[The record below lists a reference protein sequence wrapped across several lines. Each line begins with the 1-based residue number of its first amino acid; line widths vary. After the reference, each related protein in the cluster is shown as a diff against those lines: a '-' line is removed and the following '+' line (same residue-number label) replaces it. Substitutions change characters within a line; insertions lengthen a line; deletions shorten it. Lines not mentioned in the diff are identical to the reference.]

1 MEIIGSKILNYNILS
16 LIGEG
21 GMATVY
27 LGEHERLGTKVA
39 IKVLNPI
46 LSVNAQLR
54 ERFLNEA
61 RLMASLDHPNITK
74 VIDFEDEGNL
84 LCIIME
90 HLEGEDLSDKIKRDG
105 ALSIEQI
112 NNIYSQVLSGFNYA
126 HNMGIVHRD
135 IKPSNI
141 FIKKDGIIKILDFGI
156 AKLFGQGNEMTQTGT
171 QMGTPVYMS
180 PEQVKADKSIDHRSD
195 IYSLGVTLYYAC
207 YGHSPYDSSTL
218 SQFDILSKIVHE
230 PLPEMQDHPFK
241 NLILTACAKDR
252 ENRFQYCEEW
262 LEGFNYINQLLI
274 SSPNAHITQVKNIT
288 NTTSDSPSTSI
299 PSVDHLEQS
308 ASTDLQPIPNSQPTI
323 QAKERQD
330 NNIKRVKYNNQI
342 WMVGNLALTHF
353 RNGDALIEAHSQE
366 DWINAGQKKIPAFCR
381 VNNSSD
387 KQEIYGL
394 LYNWH
399 ALNDPRGLAPQGW
412 KIPSRK
418 DFETLISSIGG
429 DKKGDKLKNHL
440 GWVLNNGIPTEHFNA
455 SPAGTRGSDGE
466 FKKEGHVA
474 AFWTTTQVNQIESI
488 AMILT
493 ANNNQI
499 VLTNTDV
506 CRGLSIRCIQE

>member
-21 GMATVY
+21 GMASVY

-252 ENRFQYCEEW
+252 ENRFQSCEEW
-262 LEGFNYINQLLI
+262 IAGLNYLNQLLI
-274 SSPNAHITQVKNIT
+274 QNPSIHITQDKIVI
-288 NTTSDSPSTSI
+288 NTTLDSSPSST
-299 PSVDHLEQS
+299 PSVDHLTNSVTPES
-308 ASTDLQPIPNSQPTI
+308 NPTSNSQPSI
-323 QAKERQD
+323 QHQEKQSQK
-330 NNIKRVKYNNQI
+330 IKRVKYKNQI
-342 WMVGNLALTHF
+342 WMVENLAVTHF
-353 RNGDALIEAHSQE
+353 RNGDALIEARSNE
-366 DWINAGQKKIPAFCR
+366 EWINAGKQSIPAFCR

-394 LYNWH
+394 LYNWY
-399 ALNDPRGLAPQGW
+399 ALNDPRGLAPKGW
-412 KIPSRK
+412 KIPSKR

-429 DKKGDKLKNHL
+429 AKRGDKLKNHQ
-440 GWVLNNGIPTEHFNA
+440 GWALNNGIPTEYFQA
-455 SPAGTRGSDGE
+455 MPAGTRSLDGE
-466 FKKEGHVA
+466 FKKEGYVS
-474 AFWTTTQVNQIESI
+474 AFWTNSQSNEFQSI
-488 AMILT
+488 ALILI
-493 ANNNQI
+493 ANNNLI
-499 VLTNTDV
+499 NLTNTNV
-506 CRGLSIRCIQE
+506 NRGLSIRCIEE